1 MKQDFSVIFEEEPK
15 QWGLRGDPYLWQ
27 EMKEECAGKKF
38 PYFEDAIVEYVSIKF
53 QEVSGV
59 PLTYDA
65 RPYVEKFAHGGM
77 SSGHLCGVFWMG
89 RGIAKLIENYR
100 KASSTPNTKA
110 VSVELKKIS
119 IIDVGTDA
127 IVNAANEG
135 LQAGGGVCGAIFKAA
150 GKTELQQACD
160 QIGYCATGDAVITD
174 AFQLN
179 AKYIIHAVGPRWSG
193 GHSGERKLLRSAF
206 YKSLNLARDYGCHS
220 IGFPLIST
228 GIFGYPVDL
237 AWREAISA
245 CNHFAEKNPDVDMQI
260 VFAIRD
266 DNVLQQGK
274 QILKDSDLCLVVQDN
289 RS

>member
-15 QWGLRGDPYLWQ
+15 QWGLRGDPYFWKEL
-27 EMKEECAGKKF
+27 KEESAGKKF
-38 PYFEDAIVEYVSIKF
+38 PFFEDEIVEYVCEKF
-53 QEVSGV
+53 EEVSGV
-59 PLTYDA
+59 PLTYKA
-65 RPYVEKFAHGGM
+65 RPYVEKYAHGGM
-77 SSGHLCGVFWMG
+77 SSGHLCGTFWIG
-89 RGIAKLIENYR
+89 RGMAKLIENYR
-100 KASSTPNTKA
+100 KASQKPNPKT
-110 VSVELKKIS
+110 VSLELKKIS

-135 LQAGGGVCGAIFKAA
+135 LQAGGGVCGAIFRAA
-150 GKTELQQACD
+150 GLTQLQQACD
-160 QIGYCATGDAVITD
+160 KIGFCATGDAVITD

-228 GIFGYPVDL
+228 GIFGYPVNL
-237 AWREAISA
+237 AWKEAISA
-245 CNHFAEKNPDVDMQI
+245 CNHFAEKNPDTEMRI

-266 DNVLQQGK
+266 DDVLQQGE
-274 QILKDSDLCLVVQDN
+274 QILRDSGSTLAPQE
-289 RS
+289 S

>member
-27 EMKEECAGKKF
+27 EMKVECAGKKF
-38 PYFEDAIVEYVSIKF
+38 PYFEDAIVEYVSKKF
-53 QEVSGV
+53 EEVSGV

-65 RPYVEKFAHGGM
+65 RPYVEKFAYGGM
-77 SSGHLCGVFWMG
+77 SSGHLSGLFWMG
-89 RGIAKLIENYR
+89 WGIATLIENYR
-100 KASSTPNTKA
+100 KASSIPDKKT

-150 GKTELQQACD
+150 GHAQLQQACD
-160 QIGYCATGDAVITD
+160 KIGYCATGDAVLTD

-206 YKSLNLARDYGCHS
+206 YKSLNLARDYGCRS

-245 CNHFAEKNPDVDMQI
+245 CNHFAEKNPDTEMQI
-260 VFAIRD
+260 IFAIRD
-266 DNVLQQGK
+266 DAVLQQGE
-274 QILKDSDLCLVVQDN
+274 QILQDSGSTLAPKE
-289 RS
+289 S

>member
-15 QWGLRGDPYLWQ
+15 QWGLRGDPYLWR

-38 PYFEDAIVEYVSIKF
+38 PFFEDEIVEYVGRKF
-53 QEVSGV
+53 AEVSGV

-65 RPYVEKFAHGGM
+65 KPYVEKFAHGGM
-77 SSGHLCGVFWMG
+77 SSGHLAGVFWMG

-100 KASSTPNTKA
+100 KASSNPKTDT
-110 VSVELKKIS
+110 VSLELKKIS
-119 IIDVGTDA
+119 IVDVGTDA

-150 GKTELQQACD
+150 GHAQLQQACD
-160 QIGYCATGDAVITD
+160 RIGHCATGDAVITE

-237 AWREAISA
+237 AWKEAISA
-245 CNHFAEKNPDVDMQI
+245 CNHFAEKNPDSDMRI

-266 DNVLQQGK
+266 NDVLQLGK
-274 QILKDSDLCLVVQDN
+274 QILLASGSALKAQGN
-289 RS
+289 

>member
-27 EMKEECAGKKF
+27 EMKEECVGKKF
-38 PYFEDAIVEYVSIKF
+38 PFFEDEIVEYVGRKF
-53 QEVSGV
+53 AEVSGV

-65 RPYVEKFAHGGM
+65 KPYVEKFAHGGM
-77 SSGHLCGVFWMG
+77 SSGHLAGVFWMG

-100 KASSTPNTKA
+100 KASSNPKTDT
-110 VSVELKKIS
+110 VSLELKKIS
-119 IIDVGTDA
+119 IVDVGTDA

-150 GKTELQQACD
+150 GHAQLQQACD
-160 QIGYCATGDAVITD
+160 RIGHCATGDAVITE

-237 AWREAISA
+237 AWKEAISA
-245 CNHFAEKNPDVDMQI
+245 CNHFAEKNPDSDMRI

-266 DNVLQQGK
+266 NDVLQLGK
-274 QILKDSDLCLVVQDN
+274 QILLASGSALKAQGN
-289 RS
+289 